1 MRAQPLSSVLL
12 LATLWT
18 VAHQGPLEFSSEF
31 LMEFSNQEYWSEL
44 SFPTPW
50 DLPNPRIEPVSLVS
64 PAFAKRIK
72 YWNMNCWVGLSLPT
86 ITFLREED

>member
-44 SFPTPW
+44 SFPTPG
-50 DLPNPRIEPVSLVS
+50 DCPDPGIEPTLLQ
-64 PAFAKRIK
+64 
-72 YWNMNCWVGLSLPT
+72 WQVGSLPLCHLGSFALN
-86 ITFLREED
+86 I